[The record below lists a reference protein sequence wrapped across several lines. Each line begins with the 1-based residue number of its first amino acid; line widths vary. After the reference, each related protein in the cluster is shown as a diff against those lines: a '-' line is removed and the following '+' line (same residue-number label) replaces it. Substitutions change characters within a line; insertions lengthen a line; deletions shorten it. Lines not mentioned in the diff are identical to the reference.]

1 MRGIE
6 CHRISATIFE
16 NFTLQFPEEHRR
28 RRRRLRACVEP
39 AYVELVRPRRGIALV
54 TFAFDFSMSDTP
66 DSIPGPAEQ
75 LACPQCG
82 TAWRLKRGLCVS
94 CLLSPGLET
103 DMHDGQAVDDVL
115 DQIDTC
121 DAD

>member
-1 MRGIE
+1 MSG
-6 CHRISATIFE
+6 
-16 NFTLQFPEEHRR
+16 N
-28 RRRRLRACVEP
+28 
-39 AYVELVRPRRGIALV
+39 LV
-54 TFAFDFSMSDTP
+54 
-66 DSIPGPAEQ
+66 SIPPHTEP
-75 LACPQCG
+75 LDCPQCG

-103 DMHDGQAVDDVL
+103 EMRNGQALDDGL

>member
-1 MRGIE
+1 
-6 CHRISATIFE
+6 
-16 NFTLQFPEEHRR
+16 
-28 RRRRLRACVEP
+28 
-39 AYVELVRPRRGIALV
+39 
-54 TFAFDFSMSDTP
+54 MSSSPT
-66 DSIPGPAEQ
+66 SIPRQEEPVT
-75 LACPQCG
+75 CPRCG

-103 DMHDGQAVDDVL
+103 EMRNGQALDDGL